1 MSKLNMKDPVSQTAE
16 MVRVF
21 RGLLRFEESLLLGRA
36 VNALNLVLCF
46 CFVLFLLGLWNWLA
60 YNTIL
65 MSRTN

>member
-1 MSKLNMKDPVSQTAE
+1 MFKLNMKNPTSQTAE

-46 CFVLFLLGLWNWLA
+46 CFAFITLGLWNWLA